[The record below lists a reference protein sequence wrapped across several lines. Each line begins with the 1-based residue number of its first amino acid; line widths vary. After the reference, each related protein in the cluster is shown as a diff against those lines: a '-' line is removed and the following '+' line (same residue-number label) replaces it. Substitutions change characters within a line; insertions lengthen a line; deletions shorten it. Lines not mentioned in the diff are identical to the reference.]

1 MIEGVYMILTW
12 IFVNRKSK
20 SDKKEPHVWRH
31 RYDSDTSSKH
41 IAWTHPAGESAVGWS
56 CIVSSP
62 NLLKAA
68 PAAVKI
74 SPT

>member
-1 MIEGVYMILTW
+1 MVLIW
-12 IFVNRKSK
+12 IFVNIKSK
-20 SDKKEPHVWRH
+20 SDKQEPHICRH
-31 RYDSDTSSKH
+31 RYGSDTSCKP
-41 IAWTHPAGESAVGWS
+41 IAWTYPAGESAVGWS